1 MTEPQPDADRMNEML
16 LEIAISTARLQAM
29 IEQAHALCEHLQN
42 RPPMVPVKTWATQ
55 DSRVNTP

>member
-1 MTEPQPDADRMNEML
+1 MNQML

-55 DSRVNTP
+55 DSRVKTP